1 MAAKIKRNDTVYV
14 AAGKDRGKR
23 GTVERVIPSR
33 NRVVVQGVNIIK
45 KHQRPQPGVRQGGI
59 IEMPNPLHIS
69 NVRLI
74 CPHCDKAVRVTFG
87 TLEDGRKVRQCKTCD
102 ETID

>member
-1 MAAKIKRNDTVYV
+1 MAATIKRHDMVYV

-23 GTVERVIPSR
+23 GTVERVIPASG
-33 NRVVVQGVNIIK
+33 RVVVQGVNIIK

-74 CPHCDKAVRVTFG
+74 CPHCDKAVRVSFG
-87 TLEDGRKVRQCKTCD
+87 TLEDGRKVRRCKSCN

>member
-1 MAAKIKRNDTVYV
+1 MAAKIRRNDTVYV
-14 AAGKDRGKR
+14 AVGKDRGKR

-59 IEMPNPLHIS
+59 IEMPNPLHMS
-69 NVRLI
+69 NVRLV
-74 CPHCDKAVRVTFG
+74 CPHCDKAVRVNFG
-87 TLEDGRKVRQCKTCD
+87 TLEDGRKVRRCKTCN

>member
-1 MAAKIKRNDTVYV
+1 MAARIKRNDMVYV

-23 GTVERVIPSR
+23 GTVERVIPVKS
-33 NRVVVQGVNIIK
+33 RVVVQGVNIIK

-59 IEMPNPLHIS
+59 IELPNPLHIS
-69 NVRLI
+69 NVRLV
-74 CPHCDKAVRVTFG
+74 CPHCDKAVRVSFG
-87 TLEDGRKVRQCKTCD
+87 RLDDGRKVRLCKSCN